1 MRDFIDA
8 TAVFVGMPQPRRS
21 QRWSD
26 VYHEVVRSC
35 VNPIFTGTGSYNG
48 VEEPY
53 LAMDSQDF
61 LRMLEAGP
69 LASPNFYS
77 HIKTQECVGVVY
89 IDDFGRARMG
99 TRPVPFVMMQV
110 KPDPADK
117 EVCSMPAFPASAY
130 RHIKNWIEYGNH
142 IFYPAGS

>member
-1 MRDFIDA
+1 MRGFIDG
-8 TAVFVGMPQPRRS
+8 TTVFVGMPETLQE
-21 QRWSD
+21 WID
-26 VYHEVVRSC
+26 VYREVDRAC
-35 VNPIFTGTGSYNG
+35 ANPTFTGTGSYNG

-53 LAMDSQDF
+53 LAMDAQDF
-61 LRMLEAGP
+61 LGMLEAGRV
-69 LASPNFYS
+69 ANPNFYS

-99 TRPVPFVMMQV
+99 VRPIPFVLMQV

-117 EVCSMPAFPASAY
+117 EVCSRPYYPVSAY
-130 RHIKNWIEYGNH
+130 QHIQNWIKYGFN